1 MKKLFLALAAMGLF
15 AACTPAGNEPGGN
28 DGNTDNPGNDT
39 PVVTEGSFA
48 IEVTPTACK
57 AAVVVTP
64 AADFQGYYYDNVV
77 SAAKY
82 IELGGTDN
90 AFLTAYIAERT
101 TVFENNGYTWLDMV
115 MDGTDVDEWTKE
127 GLDPETDYYVVAFGI
142 DKNGNATTGL
152 SKKAF
157 TTEAAKGYSGWF
169 GTYTAS
175 TPVSFNMYIDT
186 GLNKLIQEVV
196 DAPKSQPV
204 YIQDAAVLME
214 DPQYAGYAFVW
225 NLTSSFWAS
234 TVEGGLAQ
242 WDSIYTVAEFN
253 ADGELQIMNDYIYTS
268 YQDNDGENVNV
279 TWASFCTITGSTAAL
294 NLVSG
299 TYAAHTFAP
308 AVDGVSTSVPY
319 KGGLSGGGSFEVV
332 VHDMFPV
339 WESGQ
344 YSYYV
349 EEDAPTYFFYGPIT
363 LTKTSDEVVVL
374 EKPADPEEGVEPTAV
389 LSAKAKAKAT
399 LDKIIASK
407 KNSKSVM
414 QAKNRF

>member
-15 AACTPAGNEPGGN
+15 AACTTPGGNEPGGN
-28 DGNTDNPGNDT
+28 GGNTDNPGNDT

-115 MDGTDVDEWTKE
+115 MDGTAVDEWTKE

-157 TTEAAKGYSGWF
+157 TTEAAKSYSGWF

-175 TPVSFNMYIDT
+175 TPKSYSFMYDT
-186 GLNKLIQEVV
+186 GLEDIVEEVV
-196 DAPKSQPV
+196 NAPKSQTV
-204 YIQDAAVLME
+204 FVQNAAEYLE
-214 DPQYAGYAFVW
+214 NPEAEGAAFIW
-225 NLTSSFWAS
+225 NLSAMFESDAS
-234 TVEGGLAQ
+234 KGLDYYYMMPALG
-242 WDSIYTVAEFN
+242 VFN
-253 ADGELQIMNDYIYTS
+253 ADGDLEVQNLYDVYEWEGQGVYLSWLAYCTAEGVSAATTFVN
-268 YQDNDGENVNV
+268 GE
-279 TWASFCTITGSTAAL
+279 
-294 NLVSG
+294 
-299 TYAAHTFAP
+299 YAAHAFPLAQN
-308 AVDGVSTSVPY
+308 GVSTSVPY
-319 KGGLSGGGSFEVV
+319 KGGLQGGGSFEVIV
-332 VHDMFPV
+332 FDIFQRTDDNRVGYYMEDDTPV
-339 WESGQ
+339 
-344 YSYYV
+344 YC
-349 EEDAPTYFFYGPIT
+349 FYGPIS
-363 LTKTSDEVVVL
+363 LTKTSDDIVIA
-374 EKPADPEEGVEPTAV
+374 PAPEEEPAAV
-389 LSAKAKAKAT
+389 RSSISKAKLNLAISKV
-399 LDKIIASK
+399 KASK
-407 KNSKSVM
+407 NIM

>member
-15 AACTPAGNEPGGN
+15 AACTTPGSNEPGGN
-28 DGNTDNPGNDT
+28 GGNTDNPGNNDD

-127 GLDPETDYYVVAFGI
+127 GLEPETDYYVVAFGI

-157 TTEAAKGYSGWF
+157 TTEAAKSYSGWF

-175 TPVSFNMYIDT
+175 TPKSYSFMYDT
-186 GLNKLIQEVV
+186 GLEDIVEEVV
-196 DAPKSQPV
+196 NAPKSQTV
-204 YIQDAAVLME
+204 FVQNAAEYLE
-214 DPQYAGYAFVW
+214 NPEAEGAAFIW
-225 NLTSSFWAS
+225 NLSAMFESDAS
-234 TVEGGLAQ
+234 KGLDYYYMMPALG
-242 WDSIYTVAEFN
+242 VFN
-253 ADGELQIMNDYIYTS
+253 ADGDLEVQNLYDVYEWEGQGVYLSWLAYCTAEGVSAATTFVN
-268 YQDNDGENVNV
+268 GE
-279 TWASFCTITGSTAAL
+279 
-294 NLVSG
+294 
-299 TYAAHTFAP
+299 YAAHAFPLAQN
-308 AVDGVSTSVPY
+308 GVSTSVPY
-319 KGGLSGGGSFEVV
+319 KGGLQGGGSFEVIV
-332 VHDMFPV
+332 FDIFQRTDDNRV
-339 WESGQ
+339 G
-344 YSYYV
+344 YYV
-349 EEDAPTYFFYGPIT
+349 EDDTPVYCFYGPIS
-363 LTKTSDEVVVL
+363 LTKTSDDIVIA
-374 EKPADPEEGVEPTAV
+374 PAPEEEPAAV
-389 LSAKAKAKAT
+389 RSSISKAKLNLAISKV
-399 LDKIIASK
+399 KASK
-407 KNSKSVM
+407 NIM